1 MEELS
6 VKEGSKRRL
15 FIGRTKSNN
24 SGVFFYDKEGN
35 PKIETLDEKG
45 NFKNFLET
53 K

>member
-1 MEELS
+1 MLPTR
-6 VKEGSKRRL
+6 KEGNPKMK
-15 FIGRTKSNN
+15 IQVNEK
-24 SGVFFYDKEGN
+24 GN